1 MLYENVIKVIP
12 LVVVTSQ
19 NSPFPMQLSNA
30 INLRLRHSDV
40 TSVIP
45 LQSESAKE
53 PVFAILYQRM
63 EHSIIQ
69 GRPIKRIK
77 REICKVCYD
86 QGKGDLVS
94 KNEKLVL
101 PSNTV
106 YKMVALD
113 FGGFLCFDID

>member
-53 PVFAILYQRM
+53 PVFAILYQKM

-86 QGKGDLVS
+86 
-94 KNEKLVL
+94 
-101 PSNTV
+101 
-106 YKMVALD
+106 
-113 FGGFLCFDID
+113 